1 MWPVQ
6 QDLVLHA
13 LNLRLAAAAGL
24 PAQNGEMINVLMY
37 RPGEEYRAH
46 FDFFP
51 IETAKTD
58 ASGQRTRTLLVYLN
72 ADYEGGET
80 HFLTPGMK
88 IKGAV
93 GDAILFHNC
102 DATGAPDK
110 SSLHAGIAVGSGQK
124 WLLSKWWREKP
135 FVY

>member
-1 MWPVQ
+1 
-6 QDLVLHA
+6 
-13 LNLRLAAAAGL
+13 
-24 PAQNGEMINVLMY
+24 LMY

-51 IETAKTD
+51 AEAAQAD

-72 ADYEGGET
+72 SGYADGET
-80 HFLTPGMK
+80 NFITAGMK
-88 IKGAV
+88 VKGDI

-102 DATGAPDK
+102 DATGAPDR
-110 SSLHAGIAVGSGQK
+110 SSLHAGVAVASGQK
-124 WLLSKWWREKP
+124 WLLSKWWREKK